1 MHGPDPANP
10 HPMNGFPQVCFI
22 KNTIKGP
29 NIEVGDYTYYET
41 RRIRRASSAT
51 SSTTSPSSATS
62 SSSASSAPS
71 PAG

>member
-29 NIEVGDYTYYET
+29 NIEVGDYTYYDDPED
-41 RRIRRASSAT
+41 A
-51 SSTTSPSSATS
+51 
-62 SSSASSAPS
+62 
-71 PAG
+71 AGF